1 MDGNPGGHLVP
12 GDGNLNLDQALH
24 TLEAF
29 DYKGY
34 LGLEI
39 LDRRYVMNPEDAMR
53 RALAWY
59 SERIGLWTDDGRREK
74 TAADKWLGDKCI

>member
-1 MDGNPGGHLVP
+1 MKHLINLGRRTLAWRNTSRTEPGGHLVP

-53 RALAWY
+53 RALEAGIQ
-59 SERIGLWTDDGRREK
+59 S
-74 TAADKWLGDKCI
+74 A